1 MKKISHSKIALG
13 LAASVASI
21 AGVCITGDAFAVG
34 SSGETLGSMA
44 STMTS
49 TFGSVGKLVT
59 AASYIG
65 GLASSITAILQFKQH
80 KDNPSQTPIG
90 KPIGLVFIGAALL
103 FLPTIFN
110 VVGNTLFKS
119 GGTTAGPT
127 GTQIDSSK

>member
-1 MKKISHSKIALG
+1 MKKAIHSKVTTC
-13 LAASVASI
+13 VASLACVAATCL
-21 AGVCITGDAFAVG
+21 AGEALAG
-34 SSGETLGSMA
+34 GETLGTMA
-44 STMTS
+44 STMTA

-110 VVGNTLFKS
+110 VVGNTLFSS
-119 GGTTAGPT
+119 GGTTAGPE
-127 GTQIDSSK
+127 GTEIQSSNG

>member
-1 MKKISHSKIALG
+1 MRKTNHSKVALRV
-13 LAASVASI
+13 AASMVCVAGI
-21 AGVCITGDAFAVG
+21 CITGNAFAT
-34 SSGETLGSMA
+34 GETLGTMA
-44 STMTS
+44 STMTN

-103 FLPTIFN
+103 FLPTVFS
-110 VVGNTLFKS
+110 VVGNTLFSK

-127 GTQIDSSK
+127 GVEINKS

>member
-1 MKKISHSKIALG
+1 MRKIIHSKVAL
-13 LAASVASI
+13 SVAGSMACV
-21 AGVCITGDAFAVG
+21 AGVLVTGDAFAT
-34 SSGETLGSMA
+34 GETLGTMA

-103 FLPTIFN
+103 FLPTIFS

-119 GGTTAGPT
+119 GGTTAGPS
-127 GTQIDSSK
+127 GTEITTSK

>member
-1 MKKISHSKIALG
+1 MRTKIHSTIAVC
-13 LAASVASI
+13 AASVACVAI
-21 AGVCITGDAFAVG
+21 TCVAGEAFAA
-34 SSGETLGSMA
+34 GETLGTMA
-44 STMTS
+44 STMTA
-49 TFGSVGKLVT
+49 TFSSVGKLVT

-110 VVGNTLFKS
+110 VVGNTLFSS
-119 GGTTAGPT
+119 GGTTAGAT
-127 GTQIDSSK
+127 GTEIDSSK

>member
-1 MKKISHSKIALG
+1 MKKTIHSKVMLTMTSLTCVAVACVATDAIA
-13 LAASVASI
+13 
-21 AGVCITGDAFAVG
+21 
-34 SSGETLGSMA
+34 GETLGTMA

-49 TFGSVGKLVT
+49 TFDSVGKLVT

-119 GGTTAGPT
+119 GGTTAGAG
-127 GTQIDSSK
+127 GTEISGSAG

>member
-1 MKKISHSKIALG
+1 MDKLTNSKLG
-13 LAASVASI
+13 LSTAVLS
-21 AGVCITGDAFAVG
+21 AGLVLLAGDAIA
-34 SSGETLGSMA
+34 SGETLGTMA

-49 TFGSVGKLVT
+49 TFSSVGKLVT

-80 KDNPSQTPIG
+80 KDNPSQVPIG

-103 FLPTIFN
+103 FLPTVFN

-119 GGTTAGPT
+119 GGTTAGAS
-127 GTQIDSSK
+127 GTEIESSGG